1 MRPDL
6 NLLRTF
12 LALMEERSV
21 TRAAARMGITQPA
34 LSNVLSRL
42 REMLRDP
49 LFIRERY
56 GMRPTPKAE
65 ELAPRIAAAV
75 ADLDALIL
83 GQQAFDPSGA
93 QHDFTVAPNSY
104 VELVLM
110 PAIVARV
117 GERAPGIKLRLTPY
131 GSDLAAT
138 GVTSGQTALVLGRIH
153 EPPDNLVVQH
163 LMDEGF
169 GCIVRADHPT
179 VGARLS
185 RQQFERLK
193 HVNVVPPGKLRVG
206 LFQVFDRQK
215 LRRDVAVSVTH
226 FLAVPEMI
234 AVTDYCATLPSRLC
248 RRLATDPRLKVL
260 KPPVDLG
267 TFPVEMAWHVRYRND
282 PAHAWLRALIGE
294 IANPRRPR
302 RESETR

>member
-1 MRPDL
+1 MAPLKPDL

-12 LALMEERSV
+12 LALMEERNV

-65 ELAPRIAAAV
+65 ELAPRVAAAV
-75 ADLDALIL
+75 AELDALIL
-83 GQQAFDPSGA
+83 GQQSFDPAAA
-93 QHDFTVAPNSY
+93 QHVLTVAPNSY

-117 GERAPGIKLRLTPY
+117 AERAPGIKLRLTPY
-131 GSDLAAT
+131 GADLAAT
-138 GVTSGQTALVLGRIH
+138 GVTSGQTALVLGRIQD
-153 EPPDNLVVQH
+153 PPDNLVVQH

-179 VGARLS
+179 VGKRLS
-185 RQQFERLK
+185 RPQFEALK

-206 LFQVFDRQK
+206 LFQVFDRQR

-234 AVTDYCATLPSRLC
+234 AVTDYCATLPSLLC
-248 RRLATDPRLKVL
+248 RRLATDRRLKVL

-282 PAHAWLRALIGE
+282 PAHTWLRALIGE
-294 IANPRRPR
+294 VAKSIRR
-302 RESETR
+302 